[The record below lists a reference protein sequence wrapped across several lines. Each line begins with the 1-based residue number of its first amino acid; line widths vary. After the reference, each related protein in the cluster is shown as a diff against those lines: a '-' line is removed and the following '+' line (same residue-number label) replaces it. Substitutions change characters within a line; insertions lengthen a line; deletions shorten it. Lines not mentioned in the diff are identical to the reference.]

1 MINPASSREGTLTP
15 PVKLQPYLRTNRK
28 DLPMFRALLLEKTAD
43 GPAEATLREVDDSA
57 LPPGDVTVAVD
68 YSTLNYK
75 DGLCLS
81 ATGGG
86 LVRSYPHVG
95 GVDFSGT
102 VEASDDPR
110 YSPGDKVV
118 LTGWRVGEVHWGG
131 YATRARVKADW
142 LVPLPSGLTTRDAMA
157 VGTAG
162 LTSMLSVM
170 ALERHG
176 LTPDKGEVLVTGAAG
191 GVGSV
196 AVSILAHLGYQVAAV
211 TGRPE
216 TEAYLRGLGASRI
229 IPRADLAEVVKRP
242 LEAELWAGCVDA
254 VGGAMLARVLGQMK
268 YGGSVAAVGLAGG
281 AALPA
286 SVIPFLLRAVNL
298 LGIDSVM
305 RPYPDRVAA
314 WARVATDLPMDKL
327 RAMIQP
333 ATLADLPSLGAAIL
347 KGEVK
352 GRVVVDVNAR

>member
-1 MINPASSREGTLTP
+1 MFKALILNQDADGKAAATIQEIDD
-15 PVKLQPYLRTNRK
+15 K
-28 DLPMFRALLLEKTAD
+28 DLPE
-43 GPAEATLREVDDSA
+43 GE
-57 LPPGDVTVAVD
+57 VTVAVE
-68 YSTLNYK
+68 YSTVNYK

-81 ATGGG
+81 PRGGG

-95 GVDFSGT
+95 GIDFAGT

-110 YSPGDKVV
+110 YNPGDKVV

-131 YATRARVKADW
+131 YAQKARVKADW
-142 LVPLPSGLTTRDAMA
+142 LVPLPEGLATAQAMA

-162 LTSMLSVM
+162 FTAMLAVM
-170 ALERHG
+170 ALEDHG
-176 LTPDKGEVLVTGAAG
+176 LSPAQGEVLVTGAAG

-196 AVSILAHLGYQVAAV
+196 ATALLSHLGYEVAAV

-216 TEAYLRGLGASRI
+216 QEAYLKGLGATRI
-229 IPRADLAEVVKRP
+229 VPRDELNEVVKRP
-242 LEAELWAGCVDA
+242 LEKELWAGCVDA

-281 AALPA
+281 ADLPA

-305 RPYPDRVAA
+305 QPYENRKRA
-314 WARVATDLPMDKL
+314 WARIATDLPLDKL
-327 RAMIQP
+327 EAMVTP
-333 ATLADLPSLGAAIL
+333 ATLADLPKLGADIL
-347 KGEVK
+347 AGQVK
-352 GRVVVDVNAR
+352 GRVVVDVNA